1 MFFLV
6 GRVLGKRRQG
16 LFGPTPAGVGGEE
29 GLEFGYC
36 FDVSIYAPSYTPV
49 MIVDVSA
56 GLDPRLSANLGI
68 PVHLAI
74 PVPAAHSA
82 RSRGLE
88 LLRQHDV
95 LGSIIVLLRHHILGL
110 QW

>member
-36 FDVSIYAPSYTPV
+36 FDVRLLFRLSVVWMLTCGQ
-49 MIVDVSA
+49 
-56 GLDPRLSANLGI
+56 GLDPRVPAHLGL
-68 PVHLAI
+68 PLHPAI
-74 PVPAAHSA
+74 PVLAAD
-82 RSRGLE
+82 RPGSRGVE
-88 LLRQHDV
+88 FLRQYDV
-95 LGSIIVLLRHHILGL
+95 PCSAVVLLRHHVPGL
-110 QW
+110 